1 MLMKGQRTITPNL
14 TKVLKFPPGIRFNIM
29 TNADVN
35 LSATGATRF
44 TYQYFPNTVSTVIWK
59 ARRQGGLRGRAD
71 KPISFDFILEYNE
84 CKHFINASEIKYMLS

>member
-1 MLMKGQRTITPNL
+1 MLMKGQRTITPTL
-14 TKVLKFPPGIRFNIM
+14 TKVLKFPSGIRFNIM

-59 ARRQGGLRGRAD
+59 ARRQGGLRGR
-71 KPISFDFILEYNE
+71 KISLFRLTLF
-84 CKHFINASEIKYMLS
+84 